1 MNPVSAVRRRAV
13 CALLAICLLL
23 STSVAFLSG
32 KALDPTQTLKVYAQY
47 WGDPDSATL
56 LKEFTREEITEMS
69 YGEYGYDGYY
79 CNVTN
84 VNTVMRIHAR
94 GVKLAEFLRYE
105 VGVDLTSVRQL
116 DFHTTDVAADA
127 RFLSK
132 GREELLDSARY
143 WYPNLI
149 DHAYVEDGQFK
160 VDDEVAAAEGAVQV
174 PTLIAVV
181 QYSTKNPLD
190 DVSGEMTEK
199 DTFRLCEGQPD
210 LTTKTSF
217 ESARWVDEIY
227 VVLAG
232 APPEEP
238 TEPDTPEEPT
248 EPDEKPTG
256 SDITPAP
263 EEPTNPEPT
272 AAPKPTET
280 PNPTSP
286 PTAAPTDGP
295 NGQST
300 TNNGGSNRLTTR
312 RTQSTGTTETP
323 NPTSPPTAAPTDG
336 PNGQSTT
343 NNGGSNRLTTRR
355 TQSTG
360 TTTAT
365 TARAFST
372 TTTTVVSETNRQIAE
387 QNTVADSAKMEQ
399 LVVNGYD
406 SLIQWKKEPDE
417 EVSPLKKPLVTT
429 KGARNAAIMFVASF
443 GVGAV
448 AMYRWFKEEQ

>member
-56 LKEFTREEITEMS
+56 LKEFTREEINAMS

-272 AAPKPTET
+272 AAPKPTAA
-280 PNPTSP
+280 PNP
-286 PTAAPTDGP
+286 
-295 NGQST
+295 
-300 TNNGGSNRLTTR
+300 
-312 RTQSTGTTETP
+312 TETP

>member
-272 AAPKPTET
+272 AAPKPTAA
-280 PNPTSP
+280 PNP
-286 PTAAPTDGP
+286 
-295 NGQST
+295 
-300 TNNGGSNRLTTR
+300 
-312 RTQSTGTTETP
+312 TETP

>member
-1 MNPVSAVRRRAV
+1 MNRVSAVRRRAV

-174 PTLIAVV
+174 PTLIAVA

-272 AAPKPTET
+272 AAPKPTAA
-280 PNPTSP
+280 PNP
-286 PTAAPTDGP
+286 
-295 NGQST
+295 
-300 TNNGGSNRLTTR
+300 
-312 RTQSTGTTETP
+312 TETP

>member
-56 LKEFTREEITEMS
+56 LKEFTREEINAMS

-160 VDDEVAAAEGAVQV
+160 VDDEVAAAEGALQV

-272 AAPKPTET
+272 AAPKPTAA
-280 PNPTSP
+280 PNP
-286 PTAAPTDGP
+286 
-295 NGQST
+295 
-300 TNNGGSNRLTTR
+300 
-312 RTQSTGTTETP
+312 TETP

>member
-272 AAPKPTET
+272 AAPKPTAA
-280 PNPTSP
+280 PNP
-286 PTAAPTDGP
+286 
-295 NGQST
+295 
-300 TNNGGSNRLTTR
+300 
-312 RTQSTGTTETP
+312 TETP

-343 NNGGSNRLTTRR
+343 NNGGSNRLRARR
-355 TQSTG
+355 T
-360 TTTAT
+360 TA
-365 TARAFST
+365 AP
-372 TTTTVVSETNRQIAE
+372 TV
-387 QNTVADSAKMEQ
+387 
-399 LVVNGYD
+399 
-406 SLIQWKKEPDE
+406 
-417 EVSPLKKPLVTT
+417 
-429 KGARNAAIMFVASF
+429 
-443 GVGAV
+443 
-448 AMYRWFKEEQ
+448 

>member
-272 AAPKPTET
+272 AAPKPTAA
-280 PNPTSP
+280 PNP
-286 PTAAPTDGP
+286 
-295 NGQST
+295 
-300 TNNGGSNRLTTR
+300 
-312 RTQSTGTTETP
+312 TETP

-343 NNGGSNRLTTRR
+343 NNGGSNRLRRLQPFDDQTDTKHRDDHCDDGACIQYNNDDSGFRNESANRR
-355 TQSTG
+355 TKHGGRLRENG
-360 TTTAT
+360 T
-365 TARAFST
+365 
-372 TTTTVVSETNRQIAE
+372 
-387 QNTVADSAKMEQ
+387 
-399 LVVNGYD
+399 
-406 SLIQWKKEPDE
+406 
-417 EVSPLKKPLVTT
+417 
-429 KGARNAAIMFVASF
+429 AS
-443 GVGAV
+443 GQ
-448 AMYRWFKEEQ
+448 RL

>member
-1 MNPVSAVRRRAV
+1 MNRVSAVRRRAV

-23 STSVAFLSG
+23 STSVAFLTG

-56 LKEFTREEITEMS
+56 LKEFTREEIDEMS

-238 TEPDTPEEPT
+238 T
-248 EPDEKPTG
+248 
-256 SDITPAP
+256 
-263 EEPTNPEPT
+263 NPEPT
-272 AAPKPTET
+272 AAPKPTAAPNPTET

-312 RTQSTGTTETP
+312 RSQS
-323 NPTSPPTAAPTDG
+323 AA
-336 PNGQSTT
+336 
-343 NNGGSNRLTTRR
+343 
-355 TQSTG
+355 

-372 TTTTVVSETNRQIAE
+372 TTTTAVSETTRQIAE
-387 QNTVADSAKMEQ
+387 QTTRIDSVKMEQ

-406 SLIQWKKEPDE
+406 SLIQWKQESDE

-443 GVGAV
+443 GAGAV

>member
-1 MNPVSAVRRRAV
+1 
-13 CALLAICLLL
+13 
-23 STSVAFLSG
+23 
-32 KALDPTQTLKVYAQY
+32 
-47 WGDPDSATL
+47 
-56 LKEFTREEITEMS
+56 MS

-181 QYSTKNPLD
+181 QYSTKNPMD

-210 LTTKTSF
+210 LTTRTSF

-256 SDITPAP
+256 SDITPP
-263 EEPTNPEPT
+263 EDPTQPEPT
-272 AAPKPTET
+272 AAPKPTAG
-280 PNPTSP
+280 PQPTKAP
-286 PTAAPTDGP
+286 KPTDAPTVAPTAAPGR
-295 NGQST
+295 QST

-312 RTQSTGTTETP
+312 RTQST
-323 NPTSPPTAAPTDG
+323 A
-336 PNGQSTT
+336 
-343 NNGGSNRLTTRR
+343 
-355 TQSTG
+355 

-365 TARAFST
+365 TARSVST
-372 TTTTVVSETNRQIAE
+372 TTAVSETNRQIAE
-387 QNTVADSAKMEQ
+387 QTTKIDSVKMEQ

-406 SLIQWKKEPDE
+406 SLIQWKQESEE

-429 KGARNAAIMFVASF
+429 KGARNAAILFVASF

>member
-312 RTQSTGTTETP
+312 RTQSTGTT
-323 NPTSPPTAAPTDG
+323 
-336 PNGQSTT
+336 
-343 NNGGSNRLTTRR
+343 
-355 TQSTG
+355 
-360 TTTAT
+360 TAT

>member
-1 MNPVSAVRRRAV
+1 MNRVSAVRRRAV

-23 STSVAFLSG
+23 STSVAFLTG

-105 VGVDLTSVRQL
+105 VGIDLTSVRQL

-272 AAPKPTET
+272 AAPKPTAA
-280 PNPTSP
+280 PNP
-286 PTAAPTDGP
+286 
-295 NGQST
+295 
-300 TNNGGSNRLTTR
+300 
-312 RTQSTGTTETP
+312 TETP

>member
-1 MNPVSAVRRRAV
+1 MNRVSAVRRRAV

-23 STSVAFLSG
+23 STSVAFLTG

-56 LKEFTREEITEMS
+56 LKEFTREEIDEMS

-272 AAPKPTET
+272 AAPKPTAA
-280 PNPTSP
+280 PNP
-286 PTAAPTDGP
+286 
-295 NGQST
+295 
-300 TNNGGSNRLTTR
+300 
-312 RTQSTGTTETP
+312 TETP

>member
-1 MNPVSAVRRRAV
+1 MNRVSAVRRRAV

-23 STSVAFLSG
+23 STSVAFLTG

-56 LKEFTREEITEMS
+56 LKEFTREEIDEMS

-105 VGVDLTSVRQL
+105 VGIDLTSVRQL

-272 AAPKPTET
+272 AAPKPTAA
-280 PNPTSP
+280 PNP
-286 PTAAPTDGP
+286 
-295 NGQST
+295 
-300 TNNGGSNRLTTR
+300 
-312 RTQSTGTTETP
+312 TETP

>member
-23 STSVAFLSG
+23 STSVAFLTG

-174 PTLIAVV
+174 PTLIAVA

-272 AAPKPTET
+272 AAPKPTAA
-280 PNPTSP
+280 PNP
-286 PTAAPTDGP
+286 
-295 NGQST
+295 
-300 TNNGGSNRLTTR
+300 
-312 RTQSTGTTETP
+312 TETP

>member
-1 MNPVSAVRRRAV
+1 MNRVSAVRRRAV

-23 STSVAFLSG
+23 STSVAFLTG

-174 PTLIAVV
+174 PTLIAVA

-272 AAPKPTET
+272 AAPKPTAA
-280 PNPTSP
+280 PNP
-286 PTAAPTDGP
+286 
-295 NGQST
+295 
-300 TNNGGSNRLTTR
+300 
-312 RTQSTGTTETP
+312 TETP